1 MDSSWMDSAEKHGIV
16 SAHQAKATKQVRDPR
31 GSLKLPTRNNRET
44 IWNKAVA
51 LSLLAKLIR
60 VKNAVCVYERCCR
73 HFRAIWPLRWYSS
86 FRLIREE
93 AKSWP
98 DFRELAS
105 ADGTLK
111 HRLLQESS
119 LCDADATSLG
129 RAPNGQNCKNLE
141 SAALGTSRLLLSAS
155 GVTRTLL

>member
-1 MDSSWMDSAEKHGIV
+1 MDSSSISSAESTASFQPI
-16 SAHQAKATKQVRDPR
+16 KQKRQSRSDPR
-31 GSLKLPTRNNRET
+31 GSLKLPTRNIRET

-119 LCDADATSLG
+119 LCDADQRRWVVPPMVKTAKT
-129 RAPNGQNCKNLE
+129 
-141 SAALGTSRLLLSAS
+141 
-155 GVTRTLL
+155 